1 MGMSTIHLAGVA
13 PIAHERKTET
23 IVREHLHATFDC
35 PVCGTHHD
43 DVQLY
48 PSSASIDHTGKILEE
63 YMVAC
68 KPCRS
73 GIFFIMQGGALSI
86 DRADTPPDGLT
97 Y

>member
-1 MGMSTIHLAGVA
+1 MSTTHLADVA

-43 DVQLY
+43 DVRLY
-48 PSSASIDHTGKILEE
+48 RASASIDREGVMLEE

-73 GIFFIMQGGALSI
+73 GIFLVMQNGVLRL
-86 DRADTPPDGLT
+86 DRADTPPNGMT
-97 Y
+97 F